1 MEQPGFKG
9 RAAPRRGLFSI
20 FALLSVAALGLLA
33 ISVLS
38 TTQAPGKKFA
48 HVFEDVAGVDFDN
61 ADEATQFLASKVRA
75 AVGDEFLYAQGG
87 T

>member
-1 MEQPGFKG
+1 MEQPVFKG
-9 RAAPRRGLFSI
+9 RAAPRRGVFSI
-20 FALLSVAALGLLA
+20 FALLSVVALGLLA

-38 TTQAPGKKFA
+38 TAQAPSKFA
-48 HVFEDVAGVDFDN
+48 HTFEDVAGIDFDN

-75 AVGDEFLYAQGG
+75 SAGDEFLYAVG